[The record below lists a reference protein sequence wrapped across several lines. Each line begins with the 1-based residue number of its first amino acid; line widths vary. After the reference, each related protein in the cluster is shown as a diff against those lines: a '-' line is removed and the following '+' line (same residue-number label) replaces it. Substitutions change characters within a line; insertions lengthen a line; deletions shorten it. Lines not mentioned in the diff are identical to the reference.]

1 MIFRGENMG
10 KQRHPLNK
18 LKSIREQ
25 RGITQAELAKELL
38 VTPQYYSALERGL
51 NELTYYDAYLIAR
64 KLGMPPDS
72 LFMEDAIERLKGE
85 S

>member
-1 MIFRGENMG
+1 MG
-10 KQRHPLNK
+10 KRRHPLTE
-18 LKSIREQ
+18 LKRIREQ

-64 KLGMPPDS
+64 KLGMPPDA
-72 LFMEDAIERLKGE
+72 LFMKDAVERLREEQKIN
-85 S
+85 

>member
-1 MIFRGENMG
+1 MG
-10 KQRHPLNK
+10 KKRHPLTV

-25 RGITQAELAKELL
+25 RGNTQAELAKELL

-64 KLGMPPDS
+64 KLGMPPDA
-72 LFMEDAIERLKGE
+72 LFMEDAIERLRGE
-85 S
+85 EKRN